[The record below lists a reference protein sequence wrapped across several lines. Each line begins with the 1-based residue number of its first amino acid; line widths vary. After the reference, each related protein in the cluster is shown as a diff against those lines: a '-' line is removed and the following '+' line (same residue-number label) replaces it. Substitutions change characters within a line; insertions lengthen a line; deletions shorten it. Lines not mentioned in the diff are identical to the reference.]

1 MPTTHRSAGADR
13 PNPTIPSFE
22 LGQLVATPAALA
34 VLRDGGVSALEIMS
48 RHAALDTGALE
59 AADVRANVDALASG
73 ARLISAYTVNN
84 NGEDVRLLVI
94 TEAVCPD
101 GHRASTC
108 LLRSDEY

>member
-1 MPTTHRSAGADR
+1 MPTTHRLAGRDR

-22 LGQLVATPAALA
+22 LGQLVATPAGLA
-34 VLRDGGVSALEIMS
+34 VLHDAGVSALEIMS
-48 RHAALDTGALE
+48 RHAALDSDDLDV
-59 AADVRANVDALASG
+59 ADVRTNVEALTSG
-73 ARLISAYTVNN
+73 ARLISSYTVRS

-94 TEAVCPD
+94 TEAVGPD

>member
-1 MPTTHRSAGADR
+1 MPTTHPSAGADR

-34 VLRDGGVSALEIMS
+34 VLRNAGVSALEIMS
-48 RHAALDTGALE
+48 RHAALDSDALD
-59 AADVRANVDALASG
+59 AADVRANLDALASG
-73 ARLISAYTVNN
+73 ARLISAYTFRSND
-84 NGEDVRLLVI
+84 EDVRLLVI
-94 TEAVCPD
+94 TEAVGPD